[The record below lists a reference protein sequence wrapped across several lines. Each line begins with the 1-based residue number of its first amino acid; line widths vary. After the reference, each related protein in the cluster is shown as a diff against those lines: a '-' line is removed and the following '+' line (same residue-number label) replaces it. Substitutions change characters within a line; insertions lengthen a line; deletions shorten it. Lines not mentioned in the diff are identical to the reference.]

1 MTWFFRLQEVMTAYI
16 IRRLL
21 LFVPMAIGMVV
32 VTFCLLLLIPGDPA
46 AVLLGQEATPEAIA
60 TLRKTLGLDQPAYV
74 QLFIYFGKI
83 LQGDLGQSIFQ
94 NAPVSEIILGRIGAT
109 LELAIVALALSAAI
123 GITLGVI
130 AAMRPGGVVDASAM
144 LLAQLGI
151 SMPVYWLALLLML
164 AFAVMLGWLPAIG
177 RGEPLLSSLGMAAA
191 GNPGPLLDSLS
202 HIALPAASLAVNSA
216 AIISRLVRASMLE
229 VLNEDFVRTARA
241 KGVRRRQ
248 VIWKHALRNA
258 LLPVISVIGLRFG
271 ALLGGAILT
280 ETIFAWPGLG
290 QLTIAAI
297 SQRDLPLIQGIVLTF
312 AMIFA
317 TVTLIVDLLYAVVD
331 PRIRLR

>member
-1 MTWFFRLQEVMTAYI
+1 
-16 IRRLL
+16 
-21 LFVPMAIGMVV
+21 
-32 VTFCLLLLIPGDPA
+32 
-46 AVLLGQEATPEAIA
+46 
-60 TLRKTLGLDQPAYV
+60 
-74 QLFIYFGKI
+74 
-83 LQGDLGQSIFQ
+83 
-94 NAPVSEIILGRIGAT
+94 
-109 LELAIVALALSAAI
+109 
-123 GITLGVI
+123 
-130 AAMRPGGVVDASAM
+130 
-144 LLAQLGI
+144 
-151 SMPVYWLALLLML
+151 
-164 AFAVMLGWLPAIG
+164 
-177 RGEPLLSSLGMAAA
+177 
-191 GNPGPLLDSLS
+191 
-202 HIALPAASLAVNSA
+202 
-216 AIISRLVRASMLE
+216 MLE